1 MVVIE
6 GIKLQNVRNIPP
18 MEIPLSAKE
27 RKHLIITG
35 PNGSGK
41 TTLIND
47 LKLFCREMKEKVAGY
62 YQHALKESKVSRYED
77 IFNSPQRSIYKNVIE
92 QRKHQIVEE
101 AHAVISLTDA
111 DSFYPAY
118 LRGEFIICSFDA
130 HRRVDFIEPKGPV
143 KIEVK
148 NTLEEN
154 VGRYFVQMLVNFRA
168 RRSFANDDNDIE
180 LVSRINTWFQ
190 RFEKALTVILGHD
203 RFKLVFDSV
212 NFNYTIQEEGKE
224 PYHFSQLSDGYS
236 ALLSIVSELMLR
248 MGWEDPLLAYDK
260 PGIVLID
267 EVENHLHVELQR
279 KVLPFLTE
287 FFPNIQFIVTSH
299 SPFVITSIKNCVL
312 FDMSKR
318 VCYNDLS
325 EYSYASVIED
335 YYGVSPYSDTLI
347 KMVGELEEILA
358 KPQLD
363 EQEKQYVKEIYE
375 SVSNLPERQI
385 VSPELRVKVNDLILK
400 NISKLHGIF

>member
-1 MVVIE
+1 
-6 GIKLQNVRNIPP
+6 

-180 LVSRINTWFQ
+180 LVNRINTWFQ

-267 EVENHLHVELQR
+267 EVENHLHSRLLNAGR
-279 KVLPFLTE
+279 
-287 FFPNIQFIVTSH
+287 
-299 SPFVITSIKNCVL
+299 
-312 FDMSKR
+312 
-318 VCYNDLS
+318 
-325 EYSYASVIED
+325 
-335 YYGVSPYSDTLI
+335 
-347 KMVGELEEILA
+347 
-358 KPQLD
+358 
-363 EQEKQYVKEIYE
+363 
-375 SVSNLPERQI
+375 
-385 VSPELRVKVNDLILK
+385 
-400 NISKLHGIF
+400 